1 MKLSDKLTSIMSES
15 KDPFGG
21 FGDPRVSVI
30 NDAINKLFAKKE
42 YWYLATKVT
51 EFAQGNVP
59 LYIKPSAKEKYDN
72 GVANAFDADK
82 FAKELSNLTDIDF
95 EVTSKTGKEWG
106 FLCLLSDMGAGRK
119 VVKAYAD
126 QQELSSA
133 IQRKFGKNANH
144 MFDLINQSDDYR
156 LHKML
161 LDVIKSGNGDTKRL
175 EYYRAWIEKAKE
187 MTEDK
192 EIKKPS
198 LIEEIESILGGT
210 TAVVNL
216 VSPAV
221 DNIEEAK
228 SIISDK
234 WLDKVN
240 KMTELNQ
247 HTEVNIEKA
256 MLLNASVY
264 IKIFDFIGKIEEL
277 EGEMPEDLGKYSYQ
291 VRQKMDEYAKKKL
304 SDEDYQKFKR
314 VG

>member
-1 MKLSDKLTSIMSES
+1 MKLSNKLASIMSES

-59 LYIKPSAKEKYDN
+59 LYVKPSAKEKYDS
-72 GVANAFDADK
+72 GVANAFDADR
-82 FAKELSNLTDIDF
+82 FAKELSSLTDIDF

-119 VVKAYAD
+119 VVKAYSDFNDMAD
-126 QQELSSA
+126 Q
-133 IQRKFGKNANH
+133 IKRKFGKNANH
-144 MFDLINQSDDYR
+144 MFDLILDADDGKLRKMSLKDSDTDR
-156 LHKML
+156 LA
-161 LDVIKSGNGDTKRL
+161 
-175 EYYRAWIEKAKE
+175 YYKAWMTKAKE

-221 DNIEEAK
+221 DNIEDAK
-228 SIISDK
+228 SIISDEWVK
-234 WLDKVN
+234 KVSHLTDINNHIEAKLEAADLAKKLGNDKF
-240 KMTELNQ
+240 L
-247 HTEVNIEKA
+247 
-256 MLLNASVY
+256 
-264 IKIFDFIGKIEEL
+264 KIFDLISQLYKL
-277 EGEMPEDLGKYSYQ
+277 AGESPNDLSKY
-291 VRQKMDEYAKKKL
+291 EYSVSKDMRAYIKSKT
-304 SDEDYQKFKR
+304 SEEDYQKFMSAF
-314 VG
+314 